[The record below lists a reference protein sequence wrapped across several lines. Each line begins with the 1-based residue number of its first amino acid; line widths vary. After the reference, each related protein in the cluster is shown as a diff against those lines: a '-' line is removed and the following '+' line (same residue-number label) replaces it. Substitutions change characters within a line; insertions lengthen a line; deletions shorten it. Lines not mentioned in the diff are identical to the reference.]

1 MKEGNS
7 MSKNPVVPFI
17 LIFAFGLG
25 LIFFMSLYGLE
36 QKKEIASQNEDGT
49 TEETE
54 TASTTEF
61 DAEAVTQGKC
71 IGCHGGDLTG
81 GMGPGLVGTS
91 LSADEIKDIIQN
103 GKGSMPP
110 QGITDEAELDAM
122 AEYILSLK

>member
-1 MKEGNS
+1 

-17 LIFAFGLG
+17 LIFALGLG

-36 QKKEIASQNEDGT
+36 QKAEIASQGEEGNTEDV
-49 TEETE
+49 
-54 TASTTEF
+54 ASSADF

-81 GMGPGLVGTS
+81 GIGPGLVGTS

-103 GKGSMPP
+103 GIGTMPP
-110 QGITDEAELDAM
+110 QGITDAAELDAM
-122 AEYILSLK
+122 AEYILSLQ